1 MAAGATAERDTGRTI
16 LVETTRLLDRGA
28 WCAAARLLE
37 RSAGLL
43 WASGVTAT
51 LLRTL
56 ANRHRLQVL
65 CALSDGELAV
75 GEINGRVRLSQSA
88 LSQHLAVLRAE
99 GLVATRRAAQTIY
112 YRMVPGPA
120 LEVMRVVQGIFCPAP
135 ARMSHRRK
143 ATA

>member
-1 MAAGATAERDTGRTI
+1 MKNTTRARGGTARAAGLTQAEA
-16 LVETTRLLDRGA
+16 LAAHAGA
-28 WCAAARLLE
+28 A
-37 RSAGLL
+37 
-43 WASGVTAT
+43 AT